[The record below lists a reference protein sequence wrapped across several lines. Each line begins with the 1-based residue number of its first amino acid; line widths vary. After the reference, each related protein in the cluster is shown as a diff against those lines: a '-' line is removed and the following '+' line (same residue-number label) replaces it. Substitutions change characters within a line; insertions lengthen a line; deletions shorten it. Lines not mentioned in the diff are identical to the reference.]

1 MNPKKSSFILIIIL
15 EVSSPAN
22 EYSEK
27 EENLLLYDDLAKK
40 EHLYPEQQ
48 SSICK

>member
-1 MNPKKSSFILIIIL
+1 M

-48 SSICK
+48 SSICKQEQKKQKPILIF